1 METKFKNGDKVK
13 DTITGFEGTIVCVA
27 VYLNGCIR
35 YSIQPKID
43 KAGLYQESETI
54 DEEQLELIKEKKP
67 KKTKPSGGDR
77 PPLPKY
83 KL

>member
-67 KKTKPSGGDR
+67 YPKCNLHYNSNQQHNKK
-77 PPLPKY
+77 
-83 KL
+83 